1 MTSITRYDIW
11 YNRIGQCLQADV
23 EQLCG
28 DLVRYNEHISEVKTL
43 QEEISLLKSKLNFD
57 WDGIK

>member
-1 MTSITRYDIW
+1 MSIQRYDIW

-28 DLVRYNEHISEVKTL
+28 DWVLYEDHISEVKAL

-57 WDGIK
+57 WDSIK